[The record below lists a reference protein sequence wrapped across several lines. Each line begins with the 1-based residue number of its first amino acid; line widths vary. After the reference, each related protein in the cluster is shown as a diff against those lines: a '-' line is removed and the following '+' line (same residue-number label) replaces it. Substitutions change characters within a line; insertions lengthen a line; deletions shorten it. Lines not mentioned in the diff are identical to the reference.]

1 MIEGILRSPG
11 ICGPISR
18 EDSANFWTRYRLPEP
33 TDLSFSG
40 SIAARIMP
48 QTAPIKPFGT
58 ISPKPGVSK
67 IIKTAYLGIGI
78 CKLSRAIE
86 RVLYWESAMS
96 FALSDEEHL
105 MLELI
110 ADRPVP
116 AVPEIQRYTAP
127 LAATKLIALTNEI
140 EWQITPLGK
149 AMLER
154 TEQRLH

>member
-1 MIEGILRSPG
+1 MHNAADSCHRSIRP
-11 ICGPISR
+11 
-18 EDSANFWTRYRLPEP
+18 YLPQIGGEQS
-33 TDLSFSG
+33 T
-40 SIAARIMP
+40 
-48 QTAPIKPFGT
+48 
-58 ISPKPGVSK
+58 
-67 IIKTAYLGIGI
+67 KTAYLGIGI

-105 MLELI
+105 ILELI
-110 ADRPVP
+110 ADRPIP

-127 LAATKLIALTNEI
+127 LAATKLIALTHEI

-154 TEQRLH
+154 TQQRLH